1 MLAEESSRH
10 AKKFMIRDET
20 RTTGERSQAELG
32 LATRAAWLSYVG
44 GYTQEDIAVR
54 LGVSR
59 VKVNRLIALAQRE
72 GLVRVFVEGTAAEC
86 VALEDRIAA
95 AYGLD
100 FCTVAPDLGEA
111 ELPLAT
117 LAAAGAHFLLTVLE
131 RPGLKVVGIGHG
143 RTLAAVVDRLPRL
156 PRVDLKFVSLL
167 GSLTRSAA
175 ANPFDVIHRLAGK
188 VGGESY
194 FLPVPFFADSV
205 EDKAVLAAQRSVK
218 HVFELARQADLVVVG
233 IGELSADAHLLET
246 GMITRAELAELEQ
259 AGAEG
264 EVLGHFFD
272 AGGRSVEAD
281 VNRRALGL
289 TPDDL
294 RGKEVV
300 AIAGGRG
307 KAWAIAA
314 VLESGLLTGLVTD
327 EATARRLVERRLD
340 LQPQTVRPP
349 AERSAI
355 AKMAS

>member
-1 MLAEESSRH
+1 
-10 AKKFMIRDET
+10 
-20 RTTGERSQAELG
+20 
-32 LATRAAWLSYVG
+32 
-44 GYTQEDIAVR
+44 
-54 LGVSR
+54 
-59 VKVNRLIALAQRE
+59 
-72 GLVRVFVEGTAAEC
+72 
-86 VALEDRIAA
+86 
-95 AYGLD
+95 
-100 FCTVAPDLGEA
+100 
-111 ELPLAT
+111 
-117 LAAAGAHFLLTVLE
+117 
-131 RPGLKVVGIGHG
+131 
-143 RTLAAVVDRLPRL
+143 
-156 PRVDLKFVSLL
+156 
-167 GSLTRSAA
+167 
-175 ANPFDVIHRLAGK
+175 
-188 VGGESY
+188 
-194 FLPVPFFADSV
+194 
-205 EDKAVLAAQRSVK
+205 
-218 HVFELARQADLVVVG
+218 
-233 IGELSADAHLLET
+233 
-246 GMITRAELAELEQ
+246 MITRAELAELEQ

-340 LQPQTVRPP
+340 HQPQTVRPP